1 MKFQAQFEQWVPMPL
16 EKVFLFF
23 ANPDNLPRLMPPGT
37 TAIRELKLVAPP
49 AIEHIDSRGLA
60 GVGSEII
67 TEVRPVPW
75 LPFRTKW
82 VALITEFEWNHHFA
96 DAQKRGPFRSFHHRH
111 EFAAET
117 RKATAGTRIF
127 DRIEYELGFGL
138 LGDLAQKLFVTN
150 LLRRTFEYRQAALER
165 LLTCQMR

>member
-1 MKFQAQFEQWVPMPL
+1 MKFQAQFEQWVPIPL
-16 EKVFLFF
+16 EQVFLFF

-37 TAIRELKLVAPP
+37 TTIRELKLVPPP
-49 AIEHIDSRGLA
+49 AIEDVGSRGLA
-60 GVGSEII
+60 GVGSEIN

-82 VALITEFEWNHHFA
+82 VALITEYEWNHHFA
-96 DAQKRGPFRSFHHRH
+96 DTQKQGPFRSFHHRH

-117 RKATAGTRIF
+117 RGAITGTRVR

-138 LGDLAQKLFVTN
+138 LGDLAQKLFVTTQ
-150 LLRRTFEYRQAALER
+150 LRRTFEYRQAVLET
-165 LLTCQMR
+165 LLTCRMQ